1 MKKIIFASHHNLA
14 VGLKDTV
21 QYILPNV
28 GKITAIAGYI
38 DNSSIEEK
46 INEVMV
52 RDNEDTDILIFTDM
66 LGGSVNQAFIKYINQ
81 PNVYLI
87 TGMNLPVVLTILLNT
102 LNKRLTDNH
111 IREAIQE
118 AQDQLV
124 YVNDYLKN
132 IVVDEEDE

>member
-1 MKKIIFASHHNLA
+1 MKEIIFASHHNLA

-28 GKITAIAGYI
+28 GEITAIAGYI

>member
-1 MKKIIFASHHNLA
+1 
-14 VGLKDTV
+14 
-21 QYILPNV
+21 
-28 GKITAIAGYI
+28 

>member
-1 MKKIIFASHHNLA
+1 M
-14 VGLKDTV
+14 KDTV

-28 GKITAIAGYI
+28 GEITAIAGYI

>member
-1 MKKIIFASHHNLA
+1 M
-14 VGLKDTV
+14 KDTV

-28 GKITAIAGYI
+28 GEITAIAGYI
-38 DNSSIEEK
+38 DNSPIEEK

>member
-28 GKITAIAGYI
+28 GEITAIAGYI

>member
-21 QYILPNV
+21 QYIVPNV
-28 GKITAIAGYI
+28 GEITASAGYI